1 MTEMAITNTASD
13 QLSSSATINAVRT
26 ALEHTRSE
34 LAVPRSQPVLDKPGD
49 VAVAMRLAGEAIAT
63 ATRAAETELR
73 KLRELLEQAELR
85 AKRAEARAH
94 RAEQRVADW
103 EKIFCKIRDDINGQ
117 MPPQQLAA

>member
-1 MTEMAITNTASD
+1 MTETATTNTASD
-13 QLSSSATINAVRT
+13 QLSSSATITAVHT

-34 LAVPRSQPVLDKPGD
+34 LAGSRSQPTPDRPSD

-94 RAEQRVADW
+94 LAEQRVADW

-117 MPPQQLAA
+117 VPPQQLAA

>member
-1 MTEMAITNTASD
+1 MTETATTSSASD

-34 LAVPRSQPVLDKPGD
+34 FAGPRSQPAPDKPSD

-73 KLRELLEQAELR
+73 KVRELLEQAELR

-94 RAEQRVADW
+94 LAEQRVADW

-117 MPPQQLAA
+117 VPPQQLAA

>member
-1 MTEMAITNTASD
+1 MTETATTHSASD

-34 LAVPRSQPVLDKPGD
+34 LAGPRLQPVPDKPSD

-73 KLRELLEQAELR
+73 KVRELLEQTELR

-94 RAEQRVADW
+94 LAEQRVADW
-103 EKIFCKIRDDINGQ
+103 ETIFCKIRDDINGQ